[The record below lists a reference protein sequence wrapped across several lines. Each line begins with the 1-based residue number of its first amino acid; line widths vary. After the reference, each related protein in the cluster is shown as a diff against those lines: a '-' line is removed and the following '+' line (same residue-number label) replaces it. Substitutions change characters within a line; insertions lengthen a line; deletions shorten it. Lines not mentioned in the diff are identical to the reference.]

1 MEAGQEKTQLVHI
14 QQQQHQGNSDSTAFS
29 SLRFVRFNP
38 RFDRQET
45 LDLLQSELK
54 AAHQDCRFPIQVP
67 WLLSPKHQLEFFG
80 IPADISLNKM
90 SSFQLGRVYGMDVTS
105 GAAVAALLLDIYDQ
119 NTDGSDE
126 KPDQSRSQKESLRVL
141 DLCCAPGLKLCMIA
155 DLVHSNS
162 SLVGVDVSKQ
172 RLSLCKNI
180 IQKYHIDNT
189 TSGMNLSENAEEV
202 KARKRRVNIQLYCG
216 DGTTYNGEQSAA
228 SELVFDSTS
237 AIEELLTRGKRK
249 RMNKSARAREKRRLL
264 ELGSKLPNPHN
275 ASSNKSNVYETE
287 QLCHFESNIQIDSVD
302 EKLATATT
310 QTLFDRVLV
319 DAECSSDGAIR
330 HIQKRQSSTVLKEAA
345 WTDSNLDELIDL
357 QKRLIDSGYR
367 LLESGGILVYSTCSL
382 SKRQNEEVVN
392 WLLNKYNESFIIPVS
407 FGDSSELEFIQVG
420 GIPGTVR
427 FNPFVSRD
435 EPINSNEHSMLAGGG
450 FFLAKLG
457 KMRRNDSLD

>member
-1 MEAGQEKTQLVHI
+1 
-14 QQQQHQGNSDSTAFS
+14 
-29 SLRFVRFNP
+29 
-38 RFDRQET
+38 
-45 LDLLQSELK
+45 
-54 AAHQDCRFPIQVP
+54 
-67 WLLSPKHQLEFFG
+67 
-80 IPADISLNKM
+80 
-90 SSFQLGRVYGMDVTS
+90 
-105 GAAVAALLLDIYDQ
+105 
-119 NTDGSDE
+119 
-126 KPDQSRSQKESLRVL
+126 
-141 DLCCAPGLKLCMIA
+141 
-155 DLVHSNS
+155 
-162 SLVGVDVSKQ
+162 
-172 RLSLCKNI
+172 
-180 IQKYHIDNT
+180 
-189 TSGMNLSENAEEV
+189 
-202 KARKRRVNIQLYCG
+202 
-216 DGTTYNGEQSAA
+216 
-228 SELVFDSTS
+228 
-237 AIEELLTRGKRK
+237 
-249 RMNKSARAREKRRLL
+249 
-264 ELGSKLPNPHN
+264 
-275 ASSNKSNVYETE
+275 
-287 QLCHFESNIQIDSVD
+287 VD